1 MSYDSLS
8 GKTDEYV
15 KDKTE
20 HNDEIATFL
29 EEKEKFDILL
39 AEVGDL
45 DDEIQSGIQD
55 ISHELDAEKGRLDD
69 RQTELDNRKKEL
81 SDMINHELNK
91 LSEANG
97 KLESISGKKYSGGAS
112 KAADKCKDYMG
123 QLEEMLD
130 RIDDTASGNYSSLP
144 SGDSLRGS
152 GVDTGLF
159 GRKAI
164 DNSPAS
170 MSRYAPIIGNHSME
184 MDLLATNPNYSTVDS
199 DSPWNNNCQRCV
211 SAYEARRRG
220 YDVEA
225 QPLPN
230 GNDPL
235 PIMRHPQG
243 WPSVYKDGQLID
255 CSANSGTAAAI
266 NVENMMKSWGD
277 NCRAIVRVRWK
288 PEAGGGGHVFIA
300 ERTNGVTRFID
311 PQNGTADASS
321 YFQFAKGSDLFCMR
335 IDNLDFT
342 DRIHQCCQAK

>member
-1 MSYDSLS
+1 MGYDTLS

-15 KDKTE
+15 KEKME
-20 HNDEIATFL
+20 HNDENTAFL
-29 EEKEKFDILL
+29 EEKEKFEMLL

-45 DDEIQSGIQD
+45 DDEIQSGLQE
-55 ISHELDAEKGRLDD
+55 ISQELDAEKVRLDE
-69 RQTELDNRKKEL
+69 RQAELDTRKKEL
-81 SDMINHELNK
+81 SDKINHELNK

-97 KLESISGKKYSGGAS
+97 KLESLSGKKYSGGAS
-112 KAADKCKDYMG
+112 EAADKCRHYMG

-130 RIDDTASGNYSSLP
+130 RIDDTASGNYLCPTSFDLSS
-144 SGDSLRGS
+144 RGNA
-152 GVDTGLF
+152 DNGLF
-159 GRKAI
+159 GRKTI
-164 DNSPAS
+164 DNTPTS

-184 MDLLATNPNYSTVDS
+184 TDLLATNPNYSTVDS

-235 PIMRHPQG
+235 PIMLHPQG

-255 CSANSGTAAAI
+255 CSANSGTAAAM
-266 NVENMMKSWGD
+266 NVENMMESWGD

-300 ERTNGVTRFID
+300 ERTNGITRFVD
-311 PQNGTADASS
+311 PQNGATDASS

-342 DRIHQCCQAK
+342 DRIHQCCQVK